1 MIRLSCIALIA
12 LGLGACR
19 SFTRLELDHLTQ
31 GEVEAALAT
40 GLRPHHIRAGRPW
53 PAVILPVELHD
64 PQGLANAELHAAF
77 FESIRDFLSSPR
89 LQGTTAPEPRQ
100 TLLMALREARI
111 PGDAPWQALEGSAV
125 RARVRNE
132 LARMGAVVDY
142 FARATLT
149 RASGRHRLRLELRDA
164 ATWEAIDELEVSS
177 DQDATR

>member
-1 MIRLSCIALIA
+1 MSRVLLATLLVLALP
-12 LGLGACR
+12 ACR
-19 SFTRLELDHLTQ
+19 SLTRLELDHLAQ
-31 GEVEAALAT
+31 GEVEAALAA
-40 GLRPHHIRAGRPW
+40 GLRPHHVRAGRPW

-89 LQGTTAPEPRQ
+89 LQGTTAPEARQ
-100 TLLMALREARI
+100 TLMMALRAAGI
-111 PGDAPWQALEGSAV
+111 PADAPWQALEGSAT
-125 RARVRNE
+125 RARAMAV

-177 DQDATR
+177 EPGATH